1 MAIKEIARTLA
12 LAAAVSLATTGC
24 RKDYPPKA
32 PVVSDVEI
40 EGAAKVDVE
49 PALDGLATAASSKF
63 LGIWDGVVF
72 DYEVFEQ
79 TSLER
84 DLARLRRYYRARGY
98 YEARVLAARVI
109 TVDAHHVRVE
119 IRVSEGEPVRLGSRV
134 ETRGEERLPFD
145 VARTIR
151 VKRLSPGDIF
161 DEDEYEVTKRDIVRG
176 LADLGYAYAK
186 VDAHADVDIA
196 RRTAKVVIEVE
207 PGKRARYGPV
217 RIVGLTEVPE
227 GPVRDN
233 LGLVEGDEYSR
244 SDIEDARTALV
255 NLGVFAT
262 VDIRQDLSKPESGV
276 VPITVLVKEA
286 PLRTVRLGGGMRF
299 DVLELSARLTAGWE
313 HRNFLGGMRKFSI
326 NTHPGVVFYP
336 TRIDNWEAPDRL
348 LFRNFARAEL
358 RQPSFLERRTT
369 GFVAGEF
376 NIYPVL
382 YPNHEPDPNE
392 NLLGYREVKGQT
404 GVERA
409 FLDHHLYLTP
419 SYNFQMNKPFAYRGE
434 TPLEIAYVSYPQL
447 LAVLDFRDDPIETHS
462 GVVVSTGFQV
472 AGHIFGGSA
481 SDVKVQPEIRGY
493 IPISKSVTLAARA
506 NLGLLFPSNYGST
519 LQQSGVVIDQMH
531 PEVLRDE
538 QLVLLR
544 GFFSGGP
551 TSNRGYPF
559 RGVGPQGILGFLLP
573 NTGAACT
580 DVNNPDCLRAL
591 GGLTLWEASL
601 ELRLPFLG
609 PLGTAIFVDASDVA
623 RETFQVRFDYPHLS
637 AGLGLRY
644 ATPVGP
650 IRLDFGY
657 RVPYAQHIG
666 EKDLPE
672 TEGIQ
677 NTIFGL
683 PLAIHFALGEAY

>member
-1 MAIKEIARTLA
+1 MAIKELARALL
-12 LAAAVSLATTGC
+12 LAATVFLGAAGC
-24 RKDYPPKA
+24 RKDYPAKA
-32 PVVSDVEI
+32 PVVSDIQI
-40 EGAAKVDVE
+40 EGAGKVDIE
-49 PALDGLATAASSKF
+49 PALDGLATASSPKF

-98 YEARVLAARVI
+98 YEARVQAARVI

-119 IRVSEGEPVRLGSRV
+119 IRVSEGEPVRLGSAV
-134 ETRGEERLPFD
+134 QTPGENRLPFD
-145 VARTIR
+145 VAAAVR
-151 VKRLSPGDIF
+151 VKRLSPGEIF
-161 DEDEYEVTKRDIVRG
+161 DEDEYEGAKRDIVHG
-176 LADLGYAYAK
+176 LADRGYAYAK
-186 VDAHADVDIA
+186 IKAHADVDIA
-196 RRTAKVVIEVE
+196 RRTANVVIEVDA
-207 PGKRARYGPV
+207 GKRARYGPV

-233 LGLVEGDEYSR
+233 LGLVEGNEYSR

-262 VDIRQDLSKPESGV
+262 VDIRQDLSKPDSGV

-286 PLRTVRLGGGMRF
+286 PLRTVRLGGGVRF
-299 DVLELSARLTAGWE
+299 DVLELSSRLTLGWE
-313 HRNFLGGMRKFSI
+313 HRNFFGGMRKFSI
-326 NTHPGVVFYP
+326 DTHPGVVFYP
-336 TRIDNWEAPDRL
+336 TRIDNWEAPDEF

-358 RQPSFLERRTT
+358 RQPAFIESRTT

-419 SYNFQMNKPFAYRGE
+419 SYNFQMNKPFAYRGD
-434 TPLEIAYVSYPQL
+434 TPLEIAYISYPQL
-447 LAVLDFRDDPIETHS
+447 LAVLDFRDDPIATHS
-462 GVVVSTGFQV
+462 GVVVTTAFQV
-472 AGHIFGGSA
+472 AGHGFGGSA
-481 SDVKVQPEIRGY
+481 SDVKVQPEVRGY
-493 IPISKSVTLAARA
+493 IPISKSVTLATRA
-506 NLGLLFPSNYGST
+506 TLGLLFPSNYGSK
-519 LQQSGVVIDQMH
+519 LQSGGVIDPTD

-580 DVNNPDCLRAL
+580 DVNNVDCLRAL
-591 GGLTLWEASL
+591 GGLTLWEASV

-623 RETFQVRFDYPHLS
+623 QETFQIRLDYPHLS

-644 ATPVGP
+644 GTPVGP

-666 EKDLPE
+666 QKDLPE